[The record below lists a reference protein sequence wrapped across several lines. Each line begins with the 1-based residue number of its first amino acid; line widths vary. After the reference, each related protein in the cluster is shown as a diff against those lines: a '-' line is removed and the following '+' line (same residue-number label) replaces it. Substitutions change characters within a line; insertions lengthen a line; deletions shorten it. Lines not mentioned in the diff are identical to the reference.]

1 MKRTERI
8 ALSLRTRDG
17 VSASDLKHFKQQSSE
32 FIALGLLEK
41 SNSNFVLTRKGKALA
56 DSVAEAFV

>member
-17 VSASDLKHFKQQSSE
+17 ASASDLKSFAQQTSE
-32 FIALGLLEK
+32 FIALGLLQE
-41 SNSNFVLTRKGKALA
+41 SSGNFVLTRKGKALA
-56 DSVAEAFV
+56 DSVAEAFL